1 MGKKKTKGLVCM
13 QYLHRVDVDFFST
26 TCQVQTHLFVPLHY
40 PPPAHGSQFCKL
52 RTFDIIEF
60 FFLYGPPTLKTLCH
74 LTSFCYCKASLRS
87 HKPEKQTQKGKK
99 KEDTRRDKKKK
110 QRNKK
115 QETKKWKKKQYRW
128 KQEEIRK

>member
-1 MGKKKTKGLVCM
+1 
-13 QYLHRVDVDFFST
+13 
-26 TCQVQTHLFVPLHY
+26 LFVPLHY

-99 KEDTRRDKKKK
+99 KEDTRRDKKT
-110 QRNKK
+110 NKK
-115 QETKKWKKKQYRW
+115 QETKKWKKYIYRW
-128 KQEEIRK
+128 K